1 MTPATPLRIA
11 SVGGHTGHLNDYQT
25 AAARTIN
32 DTNYSPELLA
42 VFTLGLSGESGEVA
56 ELVKKHLGHGHPLDR
71 DRVVKELGDV
81 LWYVAALATLLR
93 VPLAE
98 VAEQNIEKL
107 RARYPDGFD
116 HGRSQNR
123 KEGDL

>member
-1 MTPATPLRIA
+1 M
-11 SVGGHTGHLNDYQT
+11 SGHLNDYQT
-25 AAARTIN
+25 AAARTID
-32 DTNYSPELLA
+32 DTSYSPEQLA
-42 VFTLGLSGESGEVA
+42 IFTLGLCGESGEVA
-56 ELVKKHLGHGHPLDR
+56 ELVKKRLGHGHPLDR

-98 VAEQNIEKL
+98 VAEQNIAKL
-107 RARYPDGFD
+107 RARYPEGFD